1 MAGAF
6 TTGGGN
12 TTVKFEWTKPTAT
25 MQAVI
30 GSAAHYL
37 VPDDITFAGLTN
49 QQKLDIVDANVK
61 QHILNMAKTYDIQ
74 TAAKSATDSAVATAG
89 TNVIL

>member
-1 MAGAF
+1 MAGTF
-6 TTGGGN
+6 TAGGGN
-12 TTVKFEWTKPTAT
+12 TTVKFEWTRLTAT

-37 VPDDITFAGLTN
+37 VSDDAIFAGLTN

-61 QHILNMAKTYDIQ
+61 QHIINMAKTYDIQ
-74 TAAKSATDSAVATAG
+74 VATKTAADSAVATAEI
-89 TNVIL
+89 NVVL